1 MHDRVLTR
9 HHRGGS
15 FHAARRR
22 RGSGRRG
29 ADGERPV
36 QRRHDRRRQ
45 DPPPHRTGAGCAE
58 AVKGPTAGRAPR
70 FAEVVLP
77 VPVSRTYTYEIPTAL
92 LERVVPGSRVVVP
105 VQRRQVVGL
114 VVAVDVP
121 APEVSAK
128 PIAAAPDGE
137 PALSPALIELGRW
150 IGSYYGAPLGLA
162 LRALLPGDRKST
174 RLNSS
179 HQIISYAV
187 FCLKKKKKNI
197 TVKIKHQTP

>member
-92 LERVVPGSRVVVP
+92 LERGRDL
-105 VQRRQVVGL
+105 VG
-114 VVAVDVP
+114 VRS
-121 APEVSAK
+121 E
-128 PIAAAPDGE
+128 
-137 PALSPALIELGRW
+137 
-150 IGSYYGAPLGLA
+150 
-162 LRALLPGDRKST
+162 ST

-179 HQIISYAV
+179 HITISYAV
-187 FCLKKKKKNI
+187 FCLKKK
-197 TVKIKHQTP
+197 IKETQHIDIATPIRAVEYLHMVHVD